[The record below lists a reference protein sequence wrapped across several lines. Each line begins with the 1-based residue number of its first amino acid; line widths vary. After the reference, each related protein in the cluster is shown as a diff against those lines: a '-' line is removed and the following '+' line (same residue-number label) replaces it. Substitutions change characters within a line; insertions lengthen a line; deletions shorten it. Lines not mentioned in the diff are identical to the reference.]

1 MSPVTRTV
9 QTGECWALNDGTA
22 LNRPLP
28 GQQPTST
35 TLRDRVRDGRP
46 TNPTAVEGHSRD
58 VLQPRTRTGR
68 QGRAPAGTSSARPPP
83 GAKERRRRTTNGQG
97 GGGKTGKG
105 LRRAPVRP
113 GIQYP
118 GWAGPLLVYS
128 RLPPLSFHAGTAPP
142 SLQCGRRLSLGQW
155 VRTRQPRPGTWTPG
169 RPGSVLLAPCVRGFA
184 RRYHLNRWAAHIRQ
198 RACASLTLCTR

>member
-1 MSPVTRTV
+1 MTRTV

-97 GGGKTGKG
+97 GWGQD
-105 LRRAPVRP
+105 RQRAPSSSSPAWHPISRV
-113 GIQYP
+113 
-118 GWAGPLLVYS
+118 GWAFACVLPAPPPLLPRRDS
-128 RLPPLSFHAGTAPP
+128 SALSPMWTAAVAGPVGPHATAPAGY
-142 SLQCGRRLSLGQW
+142 LD
-155 VRTRQPRPGTWTPG
+155 PRSPG
-169 RPGSVLLAPCVRGFA
+169 LLAPCVRGFA